1 MTMPLLSEMDCLQYE
16 VKVLVSLIWKKL
28 VILKVCVHYEKGV
41 ELVSTILGLDVH
53 ITNKHNKQ

>member
-1 MTMPLLSEMDCLQYE
+1 LEETGDPEG
-16 VKVLVSLIWKKL
+16 VRSLW
-28 VILKVCVHYEKGV
+28 KGV